1 MVKHRSDGETDVQ
14 QAEDLRSV
22 FAGRRKC
29 DLLIRGARVVN
40 LFSGRME
47 DRPVA
52 VHRGRVIALEDLAAR
67 EIFVARGLCVAPG
80 LVDSHIHIESSML
93 TPSEFARA
101 VVQRGTTAVFAD
113 PHEIVNALGERGLR
127 FMLEAAE
134 GIPLDIFY
142 LLPSCVPATPFET
155 AGGVFTPR
163 LLRKYRNHRRVVGL
177 AEFMNVPGV
186 LSGDRNCL
194 EKIRLYRDGVID
206 GHAPL
211 LSGEALSHYILQGMG
226 SDHETTSVQ
235 EGREKLLKG
244 MFLYL
249 REGTS
254 AKNLRDLLPLVTPFS
269 ADRFGFASDDLSP
282 EDIARS
288 GHIDEILR
296 KAVRYGMDPL
306 AALKIACM
314 NPFRRF
320 RLYDRGAVAPGY
332 RADLVLFGDLKRF
345 PVKGV
350 LRAGR
355 WIFREG
361 SYQVDFTRFRAPS
374 SLSDFEVP
382 DPETLKRKIEVIP
395 RGRTLRVIRLVER
408 QILTEKEELA
418 IDGRVPDPRI
428 TGRAKVVVVERHR
441 GTGNVGVGFLAGLG
455 LELGAIASTIAH
467 DSHNLIAAGM
477 DDRDILLAVETLR
490 KTRGGIAVVSG
501 GTVRAHLPL
510 PVGGLMSDLAFED
523 VSRLHAS
530 LGKAAKSL
538 GRRVIRHP
546 FMHLSF
552 VALPVIPHL
561 RLTDRGLFDV
571 DRFRF
576 VPLSY

>member
-1 MVKHRSDGETDVQ
+1 MKKRPERETDVQ
-14 QAEDLRSV
+14 RAGEIRSV

-29 DLLIRGARVVN
+29 DLLIRGAKVVN
-40 LFSGRME
+40 LFSGRLE

-52 VHRGRVIALEDLAAR
+52 VHRGRIIALEELAAR
-67 EIFVARGLCVAPG
+67 EVFRARGLYVAPG

-93 TPSEFARA
+93 IPGEFARA

-113 PHEIVNALGERGLR
+113 PHEIVNALGEQGFR

-163 LLRKYRNHRRVVGL
+163 MLRRYRSHRRVVGL

-186 LSGDRNCL
+186 LSGDRTCL
-194 EKIRLYRDGVID
+194 EKIRLYRGGVID

-211 LSGEALSHYILQGMG
+211 LSGSALSQYILQGMG
-226 SDHETTSVQ
+226 SDHETTSVE

-254 AKNLRDLLPLVTPFS
+254 AKNLRDLMALVTPFS
-269 ADRFGFASDDLSP
+269 SDRFGFASDDLSP
-282 EDIARS
+282 VDVTRS
-288 GHIDEILR
+288 GHIDETLR
-296 KAVRYGMDPL
+296 KAVRGGMDPL
-306 AALKIACM
+306 VALKIACL
-314 NPFRRF
+314 NPFRHF
-320 RLYDRGAVAPGY
+320 RLYDRGAVAPGF
-332 RADLVLFGDLKRF
+332 RANLVLFGDLRRF

-350 LRAGR
+350 LHAGR

-361 SYQVDFTRFRAPS
+361 SYEADFPRFRAPS
-374 SLSDFEVP
+374 SLSHFDVP
-382 DPETLKRKIEVIP
+382 DEAALRRKIEVIP
-395 RGRTLRVIRLVER
+395 RGRRLRVIRLVEH

-418 IDGRVPDPRI
+418 TDGRVPDPGI
-428 TGRAKVVVVERHR
+428 IGRAKVIVVERHR

-455 LELGAIASTIAH
+455 LERGAIASTIAH
-467 DSHNLIAAGM
+467 DSHNVIAAGM
-477 DDRDILLAVETLR
+477 DDRDILVAVEALR
-490 KTRGGIAVVSG
+490 KTRGGIAAVSG
-501 GTVRAHLPL
+501 GRVRAQLPL
-510 PVGGLMSDLAFED
+510 PVGGLMSDRPFEE
-523 VSRLHAS
+523 VASLHAS
-530 LGKAAKSL
+530 LGKAARSL
-538 GRRVIRHP
+538 GRRVISQP

-576 VPLSY
+576 VPLTF